1 MVEKIVSTSF
11 LVDTWTNA
19 LAAPASRRN
28 RRHTPEFKARV
39 IAACLQPG
47 VSIAA
52 IALANGLNANFLRSW
67 VKAHR
72 DQQRSDVAIGVERN
86 PDRVPA
92 KRTAPTLVPVRVQA
106 PSEEP
111 CGTIEVEIRRQ
122 QTVVAI
128 RWPASEATACGQWL
142 RDLLR

>member
-1 MVEKIVSTSF
+1 M
-11 LVDTWTNA
+11 DTNA

-28 RRHTPEFKARV
+28 RRHAPEFKARV

-52 IALANGLNANFLRSW
+52 VALANGLNANFLRSW
-67 VKAHR
+67 VKAYR
-72 DQQRSDVAIGVERN
+72 DQQRDDIAIGVERD
-86 PDRVPA
+86 PGGVPA
-92 KRTAPTLVPVRVQA
+92 KRPLPSLVPVRVQTPSDA
-106 PSEEP
+106 PSKAIE
-111 CGTIEVEIRRQ
+111 IEVRRQ

>member
-1 MVEKIVSTSF
+1 M
-11 LVDTWTNA
+11 DTNA

-28 RRHTPEFKARV
+28 RRHAPEFKARV

-52 IALANGLNANFLRSW
+52 VALANGLNANFLRSW

-72 DQQRSDVAIGVERN
+72 DQQRSDIAIGVERD
-86 PDRVPA
+86 PGGVPA
-92 KRTAPTLVPVRVQA
+92 KRLPPSLVPVRVQP
-106 PSEEP
+106 PSDERSS
-111 CGTIEVEIRRQ
+111 TIEVEIRRQ

>member
-1 MVEKIVSTSF
+1 M
-11 LVDTWTNA
+11 DTNA
-19 LAAPASRRN
+19 LAAPAPRRN
-28 RRHTPEFKARV
+28 RRHAPEFKARV

-52 IALANGLNANFLRSW
+52 VALANGLNANFLRSW

-72 DQQRSDVAIGVERN
+72 DQQRSDIVIGVERD
-86 PDRVPA
+86 PGGVPA
-92 KRTAPTLVPVRVQA
+92 KRPAPSLVPVRVQTPSDA
-106 PSEEP
+106 PSR
-111 CGTIEVEIRRQ
+111 TIEVEIRRQ

-128 RWPASEATACGQWL
+128 RWPASESMACGQWL

>member
-1 MVEKIVSTSF
+1 M
-11 LVDTWTNA
+11 DTNA
-19 LAAPASRRN
+19 LAAPAPRRN
-28 RRHTPEFKARV
+28 RRHAPEFKARV

-47 VSIAA
+47 VSIASV
-52 IALANGLNANFLRSW
+52 ALANGLNANFLRSW

-72 DQQRSDVAIGVERN
+72 DQQRSDIVIGVERD
-86 PDRVPA
+86 PGGVPA
-92 KRTAPTLVPVRVQA
+92 KRPAPSLVPVRVQTPSDA
-106 PSEEP
+106 PSR
-111 CGTIEVEIRRQ
+111 TIEVEIRRQ

>member
-1 MVEKIVSTSF
+1 M
-11 LVDTWTNA
+11 DTNA
-19 LAAPASRRN
+19 VAAPALRRN
-28 RRHTPEFKARV
+28 RRHAPEFKARV

-52 IALANGLNANFLRSW
+52 VALANGLNANFLRSW

-72 DQQRSDVAIGVERN
+72 DQQRSDIAIGVERN
-86 PDRVPA
+86 PDSVPA
-92 KRTAPTLVPVRVQA
+92 KRLAPTLVPVRVQA

-111 CGTIEVEIRRQ
+111 SGTIEVEIRRQ

-128 RWPASEATACGQWL
+128 RWPASEASSCAQWL

>member
-1 MVEKIVSTSF
+1 M
-11 LVDTWTNA
+11 DTNA
-19 LAAPASRRN
+19 LAAPAPRRN
-28 RRHTPEFKARV
+28 RRHAPEFKARV

-52 IALANGLNANFLRSW
+52 VALANGLNANFLRSW

-72 DQQRSDVAIGVERN
+72 DQQRSDIVIGVERD
-86 PDRVPA
+86 PGGVPA
-92 KRTAPTLVPVRVQA
+92 KRPAPSLVPVRVQTPSDA
-106 PSEEP
+106 PSR
-111 CGTIEVEIRRQ
+111 TIEVEIRRQ

-128 RWPASEATACGQWL
+128 RWPASEAMACGQWL

>member
-1 MVEKIVSTSF
+1 M
-11 LVDTWTNA
+11 DTNA
-19 LAAPASRRN
+19 LAAPAPRRN
-28 RRHTPEFKARV
+28 RRHAPEFKARV

-52 IALANGLNANFLRSW
+52 IALANGLNANYLRSW

-72 DQQRSDVAIGVERN
+72 DQQRSDIAIGVER
-86 PDRVPA
+86 DLGSVPA
-92 KRTAPTLVPVRVQA
+92 KRPPPSLVPVRVQA
-106 PSEEP
+106 PSDEP
-111 CGTIEVEIRRQ
+111 SRTIEVEIRRQ